1 MGFASQKAYT
11 DAAKA
16 LAKKADNVVEG
27 KVGNT
32 LFKFDKD
39 TNNILI
45 INGKSR
51 VIKTFYDARN
61 GLQSFKEAMK
71 NHLDVLRAQGH

>member
-1 MGFASQKAYT
+1 MGFQSQKAYT
-11 DAAKA
+11 DGAKA

-39 TNNILI
+39 TGNILI
-45 INGKSR
+45 VNGKDR
-51 VIKTFYDARN
+51 VIKTFYKSDK
-61 GLQSFKEAMK
+61 GIQSFKEAMRA
-71 NHLDVLRAQGH
+71 HLDVLRNQQ